1 TFEVGADLRRL
12 GTGYIRSRLQEA
24 ERAAAGVA
32 QHRIAELVVLGL
44 DPDLDHR
51 SGSPTP
57 LARARGHRV
66 VDHSSPSAVLC
77 LAFGRATITSEG
89 RDELAGQVRRA
100 VDTRPEV
107 HGPSILPDFGRSRV
121 PRDGG
126 DRQEG
131 P

>member
-1 TFEVGADLRRL
+1 PRWCRTSSPSVVVGQHRPHLVLRLPALTFEVGEELRRL

-66 VDHSSPSAVLC
+66 VDHSSHSAVLC

-89 RDELAGQVRRA
+89 QCSHLVEGAELY
-100 VDTRPEV
+100 
-107 HGPSILPDFGRSRV
+107 
-121 PRDGG
+121 
-126 DRQEG
+126 
-131 P
+131 